1 MSPLARWILAGI
13 LSVVL
18 IACVL
23 GVAVFGVM
31 ALAFGSDSC
40 DQIGG
45 GASSF
50 LLVASPALMI
60 VGVLVSAV
68 LFGLNKRWQ
77 WWVGSLAVGVVLGAF
92 GYVLWFILVA
102 NVWCV

>member
-13 LSVVL
+13 VSVIL

-40 DQIGG
+40 DAIGG
-45 GASSF
+45 SASTF
-50 LLVASPALMI
+50 LLIASPALMI

-68 LFGLNKRWQ
+68 MFGLNKRWG
-77 WWVGSLAVGVVLGAF
+77 WWAGALAAGIVLGAL
-92 GYVLWFILVA
+92 GYAAWFILVA
-102 NVWCV
+102 NVWCA